1 MSKIPRQQISQI
13 VSIQEARDLTRN
25 YRTRYR
31 NEIKGHLFKKEDIEA
46 ILNQRGCI
54 GIRAYYGI
62 DDVGKKSL
70 VLIGVKETLS
80 NYEDILG
87 VAVDRGAPCPTQ
99 CDSSSP
105 LMT

>member
-1 MSKIPRQQISQI
+1 MPKIPRQQLSEI

-31 NEIKGHLFKKEDIEA
+31 NDTKAHLFKKEDIEA
-46 ILNQRGCI
+46 ILKQKNCV
-54 GIRAYYGI
+54 GIRMYYGI
-62 DDVGKKSL
+62 NDLGQKSP
-70 VLIGVKETLS
+70 VLIGVKENPN